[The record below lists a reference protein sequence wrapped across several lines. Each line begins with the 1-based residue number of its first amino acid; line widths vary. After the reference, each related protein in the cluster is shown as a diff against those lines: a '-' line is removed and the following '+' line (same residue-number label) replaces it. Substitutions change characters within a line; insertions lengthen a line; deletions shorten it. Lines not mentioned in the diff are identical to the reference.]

1 MSQVTP
7 RPPAAAEPAEDL
19 PGDGEQTRATPVRTA
34 PSRPPVSRSLPLIAR
49 LVIGLGAIA
58 FAVAVAALLVAT
70 RKQAHQA
77 PFEETVRRVGAVVA
91 QPQPADSIVRT
102 WEGFGTARARDRAEV
117 AAEAGGRI
125 VERPA
130 AIEPGNR
137 VEAGDVLARID
148 EADYLERLNAA
159 RSAVTALA
167 AQLESVDVETSRLRD
182 QVAQAQSQLD
192 LTNWELE
199 RYERARDGAA
209 ANEME
214 IVRLRSTL
222 ARLEGDRL
230 RVLQQLET
238 APLRRQALA
247 AEIEARRNDAAL
259 AERNL
264 ARTAIRSPI
273 GGMLQAVHINT
284 GEMVQAGQPVA
295 RVVSL
300 ERIEV
305 PISLPAAAQGELRLG
320 DDAELLATGSVRRAG
335 RSPSWRARIAR
346 IGPEAD
352 PRSRMITAF
361 LEVEQA
367 TPMRPEE
374 WSPLLMPGRFVT
386 ARIRGRA
393 ASNGAVF
400 VVPRRAVAD
409 DRVWIALADEAG
421 KARAQPRPV
430 RVLFHFEGSFPHLDA
445 SETQWTAVA
454 DGLAPGDVVI
464 VTNLDELAPGSR
476 VEPDG
481 SHSRRP
487 GS

>member
-7 RPPAAAEPAEDL
+7 RPPAAAEPAEEL
-19 PGDGEQTRATPVRTA
+19 PGDGEQTLARSARAARRRAA
-34 PSRPPVSRSLPLIAR
+34 PRSLPLIAR

-58 FAVAVAALLVAT
+58 LAVALAALLLAT
-70 RKQAHQA
+70 RKHAHQA

-91 QPQPADSIVRT
+91 RPQPAESVVRV
-102 WEGFGTARARDRAEV
+102 WEGFGAARARDRAEI
-117 AAEAGGRI
+117 AAEVGGRI
-125 VERPA
+125 VERPGA
-130 AIEPGNR
+130 VEPGNP

-148 EADYLERLNAA
+148 EADYLERLSAA
-159 RSAVTALA
+159 RSAVTALS

-182 QVAQAQSQLD
+182 QVAQAQSQID

-247 AEIEARRNDAAL
+247 AEIEARRNDAAT

-264 ARTAIRSPI
+264 ARTTIRSPI
-273 GGMLQAVHINT
+273 SGMLQTVHINT
-284 GEMVQAGQPVA
+284 GEMIQAGQPVA

-305 PISLPAAAQGELRLG
+305 PVSLPAAAQGELRIG
-320 DDAELLATGSVRRAG
+320 DDVELLATGSGRRTGSLA
-335 RSPSWRARIAR
+335 SWRGRIAR
-346 IGPEAD
+346 IAPEAD

-361 LEVEQA
+361 IEVDQPA
-367 TPMRPEE
+367 PTRPDE
-374 WSPLLMPGRFVT
+374 WSALLMPGRFVT
-386 ARIRGRA
+386 ARVRGRA
-393 ASNGAVF
+393 ASNGDLF

-430 RVLFHFEGSFPHLDA
+430 RVLFHFEGAFPRLDPN
-445 SETQWTAVA
+445 ETQWTALA

-464 VTNLDELAPGSR
+464 VTNLDELVPGSR

-481 SHSRRP
+481 PSAPEP
-487 GS
+487 GP